1 MNSRILTFFL
11 HSLDITNLAMRYK
24 TRCKPWLGF
33 LAAQLFLNRM
43 SAPIGIAC
51 SVFNCLSEQNVRYKK
66 FKRWLSNKSKLAG
79 RYEDGKNISSKKLQI
94 KTNLDKAPY
103 FLRYKASITWIV
115 MQYQNYDSFRCPK
128 ANFVLQFFHI

>member
-1 MNSRILTFFL
+1 MNARILTFFL
-11 HSLDITNLAMRYK
+11 HSVDITNLAMRYK
-24 TRCKPWLGF
+24 TICKPRLGF

-79 RYEDGKNISSKKLQI
+79 RYEDGQNISSKKLQI
-94 KTNLDKAPY
+94 KTNFDKPPY
-103 FLRYKASITWIV
+103 FLRYKASIT
-115 MQYQNYDSFRCPK
+115 
-128 ANFVLQFFHI
+128 